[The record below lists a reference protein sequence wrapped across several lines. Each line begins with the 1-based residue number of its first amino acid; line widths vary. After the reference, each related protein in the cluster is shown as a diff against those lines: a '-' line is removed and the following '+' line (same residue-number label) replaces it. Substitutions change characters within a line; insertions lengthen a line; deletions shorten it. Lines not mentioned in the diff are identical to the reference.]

1 MSYQNRMSQADP
13 YRAESR
19 KSKIWLIVGAFILVM
34 LGGFAL
40 GAGGVLGMGSRSD
53 SGNVAIVGADGAD
66 PLAQSLGDGGSPA
79 TLLGGGLSQP
89 LTQQV
94 AKGRA
99 PAAQRLGNGYQPPRL
114 QSGFD
119 PNPPATQQFDR
130 MPADVR
136 AWLEHLERT
145 EDERVRLSK
154 KQLGKMMGQMMSMG
168 AADINDLVAEAFGEE
183 SKGAGQNYDPSQR
196 SQVGSDTQ
204 GLRQSWRELNTF
216 FNSAQ
221 PPRECVPIKNAY
233 EQCLGETSAMMLD
246 VLGALEES
254 RDDPNGAI
262 SRLMQMM
269 GTSEGKIDVAAKQ
282 SDRLVRDIC
291 REYETF
297 KWFKISGDVG
307 GGLGV
312 FGGLGSGLGGLG
324 GLLGGG

>member
-1 MSYQNRMSQADP
+1 MSYQNRTNQPDP
-13 YRAESR
+13 YRSESR
-19 KSKIWLIVGAFILVM
+19 KSAVWLIVGAFILAS

-40 GAGGVLGMGSRSD
+40 GAGGVLGMGSG
-53 SGNVAIVGADGAD
+53 SGSGDVAFVGADGGD
-66 PLAQSLGDGGSPA
+66 PLAQSLGDGGSPS
-79 TLLGGGLSQP
+79 TLLGGGLGQP

-154 KQLGKMMGQMMSMG
+154 KQLGDMMAQMMGMAMG
-168 AADINDLVAEAFGEE
+168 GSAVRDQLAELSGEE
-183 SKGAGQNYDPSQR
+183 PKGAGQNYDPSQR
-196 SQVGSDTQ
+196 SQVESDTQ
-204 GLRQSWRELNTF
+204 DLRRSWRELNTY

-246 VLGALEES
+246 IMGALEES
-254 RDDPNGAI
+254 HGDPTGAI
-262 SRLMQMM
+262 GTLMQMM
-269 GTSEGKIDVAAKQ
+269 GTSEAKIDVAAKL
-282 SDRLVRDIC
+282 SDRQVR
-291 REYETF
+291 
-297 KWFKISGDVG
+297 
-307 GGLGV
+307 
-312 FGGLGSGLGGLG
+312 
-324 GLLGGG
+324 